1 MARLMSVSSG
11 TMLNVGSIVIVVD
24 TNVLVESPRLERA
37 EWGSLIEHAADWGVR
52 IILPEVVVME
62 TVNKVKAA
70 WRGTSGELVKL
81 KLGTFD
87 VAHHIEAITS
97 TIADHSESYEDWLRG
112 YCNDK
117 GIDVALPPAVDLM
130 DIARR
135 ASEGRAPFKGAKDG
149 FRDTLIWLTVLSIAA
164 TADDA
169 DVWLVSQNTSD
180 FGATDKAVKSEPE
193 PQYPLHEHLADEL
206 KEHGLA
212 GKVRYAAGLKRLEQH
227 IAAQF
232 APLSDDALSEH
243 TAGIDKEALAA
254 KLVHAVAGLDVEP
267 EAAALPT
274 DVVGAQVIGARE
286 PVNGWRFTEA
296 ALRGQAGWTAR
307 FSVDVEVDL
316 SLVGAPLVSSEHT
329 KTLRVEGQVSIAPD
343 GSVADL
349 VADSIEA
356 LPDDPMRER
365 WIRRSERAASYGSQ
379 IPGILGQRDE
389 LLRTMASIQQ
399 NLQSQ
404 PFQDFLRAQQEAR
417 AKVVHDAAGITRIAE
432 SFRAQQDEIAK
443 NLQGFIG
450 FKAQLDYTV
459 KTFTETLGKQIRPA
473 YEVINDLYK
482 SPVMDTIRSLNLP
495 KQGPLTGLPTPE
507 KKADPEERTDDE

>member
-1 MARLMSVSSG
+1 MSSVSS
-11 TMLNVGSIVIVVD
+11 TVIVVD

-37 EWGSLIEHAADWGVR
+37 EWVSLIGHAAEWGVR
-52 IILPEVVVME
+52 IVVPEVVFME
-62 TVNKVKAA
+62 TVNKVRVA
-70 WRGTSGELVKL
+70 WRDTSGELAKL

-87 VAHHIEAITS
+87 VAPHIEAITS
-97 TIADHSESYEDWLRG
+97 TITDHSESYEEWLRG
-112 YCNDK
+112 YCGDSD
-117 GIDVALPPAVDLM
+117 IDIATTPAVNPM

-135 ASEGRAPFKGAKDG
+135 AAEGRAPFKGTKDG

-164 TADDA
+164 EADDA
-169 DVWLVSQNTSD
+169 EVWLVSQNTSD
-180 FGATDKAVKSEPE
+180 FGATDKAGKSEPE
-193 PQYPLHEHLADEL
+193 PRHPLHEHLVEEL
-206 KEHGLA
+206 KEHGLT
-212 GKVRYAAGLKRLEQH
+212 GKVRYVTGLKRLEQH

-232 APLSDDALSEH
+232 APISDGTLAEH

-254 KLVHAVAGLDVEP
+254 KLVHAVTGLDVEP

-286 PVNGWRFTEA
+286 PLNGWRFTEA

-343 GSVADL
+343 GGVTDL
-349 VADSIEA
+349 VADTVEA

-389 LLRTMASIQQ
+389 LLRTISNIQAT
-399 NLQSQ
+399 LQSS
-404 PFQDFLRAQQEAR
+404 PYQDFLRAQQEAQ
-417 AKVVHDAAGITRIAE
+417 AKVVRDAVGIHGIME
-432 SFRAQQDEIAK
+432 SVRAQQVEIAK
-443 NLQGFIG
+443 SVQGVVG
-450 FKAQLDYTV
+450 FKAQIDDAA
-459 KTFTETLGKQIRPA
+459 KTFAETLGK
-473 YEVINDLYK
+473 
-482 SPVMDTIRSLNLP
+482 SPIMDTIRSLNLP

-507 KKADPEERTDDE
+507 KKADPEERTDGE